1 MGKESMTR
9 PGQVIVAAGR
19 LTVNEGRQ
27 TRSVRVMNESDRVIY
42 VSSHYHFF
50 EANRHLT
57 FDRRA
62 AYGMRLDVAAG
73 TGVRWAPGE
82 EKAVDLIPLAGRR
95 QVHGF
100 QGFVNGALDDV
111 ETALA
116 RLRSAG
122 FRDTGQANP

>member
-1 MGKESMTR
+1 MRKETMTK
-9 PGQVIVAAGR
+9 PGEVIVASGR

-27 TRSVRVMNESDRVIY
+27 TRSVRVINESDRVVYI
-42 VSSHYHFF
+42 SSHYHFF
-50 EANRHLT
+50 EANRDLA

-82 EKAVDLIPLAGRR
+82 EMTVDLIPLAGRR

-111 ETALA
+111 EAALS

-122 FRDTGQANP
+122 FRDTGQAGT

>member
-1 MGKESMTR
+1 MGGETMAK
-9 PGQVIVAAGR
+9 PGEVIVAAGK
-19 LTVNEGRQ
+19 LTVNEGRE
-27 TRSVRVMNESDRVIY
+27 TRSVRVRNESDRVVY

-50 EANRHLT
+50 EANRALA

-82 EKAVDLIPLAGRR
+82 ETTVDLIPLAGRR
-95 QVHGF
+95 HVHGF

-116 RLRSAG
+116 MLRSAG
-122 FRDTGQANP
+122 FRDTGQAKA

>member
-1 MGKESMTR
+1 MGM
-9 PGQVIVAAGR
+9 PGEVVVAAGNI
-19 LTVNEGRQ
+19 TINEGR
-27 TRSVRVMNESDRVIY
+27 SAMSLRVTNESDRVIF

-50 EANRHLT
+50 EANRELA

-82 EKAVDLIPLAGRR
+82 EATVDLIPLAGRR
-95 QVHGF
+95 SVHGF
-100 QGFVNGALDDV
+100 QGFVNGPLGDV

-122 FRDTGQANP
+122 FRDTGRADT

>member
-1 MGKESMTR
+1 MAR
-9 PGQVIVAAGR
+9 PGEVIVAAGK

-27 TRSVRVMNESDRVIY
+27 KRPVHVRNESDRVVYI
-42 VSSHYHFF
+42 SSHYHFF
-50 EANRHLT
+50 EANRDLA

-82 EKAVDLIPLAGRR
+82 EMTVDLIPLAGRR

-111 ETALA
+111 EAALA

-122 FRDTGQANP
+122 FRDTGQAGT

>member
-1 MGKESMTR
+1 MAR
-9 PGQVIVAAGR
+9 PGEVIVAAGK
-19 LTVNEGRQ
+19 LTVNDGRQ
-27 TRSVRVMNESDRVIY
+27 KRPVHVRNESDRVVYI
-42 VSSHYHFF
+42 SSHYHFF
-50 EANRHLT
+50 EANRDLA

-82 EKAVDLIPLAGRR
+82 EMTVDLIPLAGRR

-122 FRDTGQANP
+122 FRDTGQAGT

>member
-1 MGKESMTR
+1 MAR
-9 PGQVIVAAGR
+9 PGEVIVAAGK

-27 TRSVRVMNESDRVIY
+27 KRPVHVRNESDRVVYI
-42 VSSHYHFF
+42 SSHYHFF
-50 EANRHLT
+50 EANRDLA

-82 EKAVDLIPLAGRR
+82 EMTVDLIPLAGRR

-111 ETALA
+111 EAALS

-122 FRDTGQANP
+122 FRDTGQAGT

>member
-1 MGKESMTR
+1 MAK
-9 PGQVIVAAGR
+9 PGEVIVAAGK
-19 LTVNEGRQ
+19 LAVNEGRAK
-27 TRSVRVMNESDRVIY
+27 RSVDVRNESDRVVS

-50 EANRHLT
+50 EANRDLA

-82 EKAVDLIPLAGRR
+82 EMTVDLIPLAGRR
-95 QVHGF
+95 HVHGF
-100 QGFVNGALDDV
+100 HGFVNGSLDDV
-111 ETALA
+111 EAALA

-122 FRDTGQANP
+122 FRDTGQAKT

>member
-1 MGKESMTR
+1 MRKETMKK
-9 PGQVIVAAGR
+9 PGEVIVASGR

-27 TRSVRVMNESDRVIY
+27 TRAVRVINESDRVVY

-50 EANRHLT
+50 EANRKLA

-100 QGFVNGALDDV
+100 HGFVNGALDDV

-122 FRDTGQANP
+122 FRDTGQAKP

>member
-1 MGKESMTR
+1 MAR
-9 PGQVIVAAGR
+9 PGEVIVAAGK

-27 TRSVRVMNESDRVIY
+27 KRPVHVRNESARVVYI
-42 VSSHYHFF
+42 SSHYHFF
-50 EANRHLT
+50 EANRDLA

-82 EKAVDLIPLAGRR
+82 EMTVDLIPLAGRR

-111 ETALA
+111 EAALA

-122 FRDTGQANP
+122 FRDTGQAGT

>member
-1 MGKESMTR
+1 MRKETMKK
-9 PGQVIVAAGR
+9 PGEVIVASGR

-27 TRSVRVMNESDRVIY
+27 TRAVRVINESDRVVY

-50 EANRHLT
+50 EANRKLA

-82 EKAVDLIPLAGRR
+82 ENAVDLIPLEGRR
-95 QVHGF
+95 QVHAFPGLCER
-100 QGFVNGALDDV
+100 G
-111 ETALA
+111 T
-116 RLRSAG
+116 RR
-122 FRDTGQANP
+122 R

>member
-1 MGKESMTR
+1 MAR
-9 PGQVIVAAGR
+9 PGEVIVAAGK
-19 LTVNEGRQ
+19 LTVNDGRQ
-27 TRSVRVMNESDRVIY
+27 KRPVHVRNESDRVVYI
-42 VSSHYHFF
+42 SSHYHFF
-50 EANRHLT
+50 EANRDLA

-82 EKAVDLIPLAGRR
+82 EMTVDLIPLAGRR

-111 ETALA
+111 EAALS

-122 FRDTGQANP
+122 FRDTGQAGT

>member
-1 MGKESMTR
+1 MRKETMTK
-9 PGQVIVAAGR
+9 PGEVIVASGMLR
-19 LTVNEGRQ
+19 VNEGRQ
-27 TRSVRVMNESDRVIY
+27 TTSVRVINESDRVVY

-50 EANRHLT
+50 EANRYLA

-82 EKAVDLIPLAGRR
+82 EKAVDLIPLEGRR

-122 FRDTGQANP
+122 FRDTGQAKS

>member
-1 MGKESMTR
+1 MAR
-9 PGQVIVAAGR
+9 PGEVIVAAGK

-27 TRSVRVMNESDRVIY
+27 KRPVHVRNESDRVVYI
-42 VSSHYHFF
+42 SSHYHFF
-50 EANRHLT
+50 EANRDLA
-57 FDRRA
+57 FDRRS

-82 EKAVDLIPLAGRR
+82 EMTVDLIPLAGRR

-111 ETALA
+111 EAALA

-122 FRDTGQANP
+122 FRDTGQAGT